1 MLAYY
6 GTRISDHRT
15 RTPEGFLICHDVP
28 LSRTGWY
35 EYARQE
41 IGLEGEGMVNVY
53 RSPEEVFDP
62 LAIASFE
69 GKTITDGHPSQFPVA
84 PDNEGAYH
92 KGHVQN
98 VRAGAG
104 DFSDCTIGDLFIKDA
119 VLINKVDNGLREVS
133 CGYDCEWVPRDDG
146 SYEQRKI
153 RGNHI
158 AVVENGRAGDRI
170 AIRDKAPEQ
179 IKQRG
184 ETMAFD
190 VKKIFGI
197 GFKEWAK
204 DAEPEAVANAIEA
217 AKEGEKK
224 EDCTDAFPGEGGGEG
239 QGNIASMLQQI
250 LTTLQQ
256 LVQSDKQVH
265 TKVEGDALTE
275 LEGELEGN
283 EDVEGFMAGGKFHP
297 IRSSEGYSEYK
308 AKAHGGSAHT
318 DAADDF
324 TGEVPVLSEEEQ
336 PKNPI
341 PGADSK
347 QAILAAI
354 KTMKP
359 VIAAIKDEKERKAA
373 TDALVKSF
381 RGMMQPGTQKAS
393 YGDLLKVKKIAD
405 AKSMSQA
412 QKDED
417 YGRVIK
423 DKFHRKFTIGGK

>member
-98 VRAGAG
+98 VRAGVG
-104 DFSDCTIGDLFIKDA
+104 DFSDCTIGDLFVKDA
-119 VLINKVDNGLREVS
+119 VLINKIDNGLREVS

-224 EDCTDAFPGEGGGEG
+224 EDCKDAFPGESGGEG
-239 QGNIASMLQQI
+239 QGNIAGMLQQI
-250 LTTLQQ
+250 LTTVQQ

-265 TKVEGDALTE
+265 QEIPKDALDA
-275 LEGELEGN
+275 LEGELKGEEEETKT
-283 EDVEGFMAGGKFHP
+283 EDE
-297 IRSSEGYSEYK
+297 
-308 AKAHGGSAHT
+308 
-318 DAADDF
+318 F